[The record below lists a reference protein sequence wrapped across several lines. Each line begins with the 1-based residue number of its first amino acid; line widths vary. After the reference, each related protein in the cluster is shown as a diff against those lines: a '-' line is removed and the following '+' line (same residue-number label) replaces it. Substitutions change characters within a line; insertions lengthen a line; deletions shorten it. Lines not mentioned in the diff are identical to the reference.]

1 MEKNLEFDE
10 SSIVQI
16 DQLDPFDMGFDA
28 FDDEVVKP
36 VKAEKKVVEDDFTT
50 DTEIVEEEE
59 EEEEEESVE
68 ASLNPEDDDA
78 KLSVGIG
85 FLKYLAERRGVSDQI
100 DYANIESTEDL
111 QEVLDSF
118 DDLDQALAAERL
130 KQSDKTIA
138 QIVNYVERGGKPEE
152 IISFLTQAKE
162 LSEIDITSETGS
174 KTLLKDYYKNILGF
188 SDDVIAKKIKKL
200 EDNDLLNEEAEDT
213 LPLYQEHLNKQMEQ
227 KAKKLE
233 QEKKREKLITQQ
245 KQTAFVEQ
253 LKANKYSQHIATQ
266 FYQTAFSE
274 VVLNNGDKVPLLDA
288 KINQLKSSP
297 EGLLKLASFVTDTN
311 FYDEQ
316 VLANKGSEIVT
327 KQTKQR
333 LILNNKSAKSAPAKS
348 SGGFKLKF

>member
-1 MEKNLEFDE
+1 MEKDLEFDE

-28 FDDEVVKP
+28 FDDEVVKTP
-36 VKAEKKVVEDDFTT
+36 KAEKKAVEDDSTT

-59 EEEEEESVE
+59 DEEEEDIEP
-68 ASLNPEDDDA
+68 APNPEDDEA
-78 KLSVGIG
+78 RLSVGIG

-100 DYANIESTEDL
+100 DYTNIESAEDI

-118 DDLDQALAAERL
+118 DDLDQAIAAERL

-138 QIVNYVERGGKPEE
+138 QIVNYVERGGRPEE

-188 SDDVIAKKIKKL
+188 SDDVVAKKIKKL

-297 EGLLKLASFVTDTN
+297 EGLLKLASFVTDSK

-333 LILNNKSAKSAPAKS
+333 LILNNKSVKSTPAKS
-348 SGGFKLKF
+348 GGGFQLKF

>member
-1 MEKNLEFDE
+1 
-10 SSIVQI
+10 
-16 DQLDPFDMGFDA
+16 
-28 FDDEVVKP
+28 
-36 VKAEKKVVEDDFTT
+36 
-50 DTEIVEEEE
+50 
-59 EEEEEESVE
+59 
-68 ASLNPEDDDA
+68 
-78 KLSVGIG
+78 
-85 FLKYLAERRGVSDQI
+85 LKYLAERRGVSDQI
-100 DYANIESTEDL
+100 DYTNIESAEDI

-138 QIVNYVERGGKPEE
+138 QIVNYVERGGRPEE

-188 SDDVIAKKIKKL
+188 SDDIVAKKIKKL

-297 EGLLKLASFVTDTN
+297 EGLLKLASFVTDSK

-333 LILNNKSAKSAPAKS
+333 LILNNKSVKSTPAKS
-348 SGGFKLKF
+348 GGGFQLKF

>member
-1 MEKNLEFDE
+1 MEENEEFDE
-10 SSIVQI
+10 NSIVQI

-28 FDDEVVKP
+28 FDDEIVP
-36 VKAEKKVVEDDFTT
+36 EKKEAKKFEEKQEVPN
-50 DTEIVEEEE
+50 EEEE
-59 EEEEEESVE
+59 EDVVEEKEEAPVVEEEDDEE
-68 ASLNPEDDDA
+68 A

-85 FLKYLAERRGVSDQI
+85 FLKYLAERRGVSEQI
-100 DYANIESTEDL
+100 DYEKIESSEDI
-111 QEVLDSF
+111 QDVLDSF
-118 DDLDQALAAERL
+118 DELDEALASQRL

-138 QIVNYVERGGKPEE
+138 QIVDYVEKGGKPGE

-174 KTLLKDYYKNILGF
+174 KDLLRDYYKNILGF
-188 SDDVIAKKIKKL
+188 SDDVITKKIKKL
-200 EDNDLLNEEAEDT
+200 EDNDLLKEEAEDT
-213 LPLYQEHLNKQMEQ
+213 LPLYQEHLNKQMEE

-253 LKANKYSQHIATQ
+253 LTANKYSKQIATQ

-288 KINQLKSSP
+288 KINQLKSTP
-297 EGLLKLASFVTDTN
+297 EGLLKLASFITDTK

-316 VLANKGSEIVT
+316 ILANKGSEIVT

-333 LILNNKSAKSAPAKS
+333 LILNNKSGKSTPTK
-348 SGGFKLKF
+348 SGGGFQLKF

>member
-1 MEKNLEFDE
+1 MEKDLEFDE

-28 FDDEVVKP
+28 FDDEVVKTP
-36 VKAEKKVVEDDFTT
+36 KAEKKAVEDESTT
-50 DTEIVEEEE
+50 DTEIVGEEEE
-59 EEEEEESVE
+59 EEEENTEP
-68 ASLNPEDDDA
+68 APNPEDDEA
-78 KLSVGIG
+78 RLSVGIG

-100 DYANIESTEDL
+100 DYTNIESAEDI

-213 LPLYQEHLNKQMEQ
+213 LPLYQEHLNKQMEE

-266 FYQTAFSE
+266 FYQTAFGE

-297 EGLLKLASFVTDTN
+297 EGLLKLASFVTDSK

-333 LILNNKSAKSAPAKS
+333 LILNNKSVKSTPAKS
-348 SGGFKLKF
+348 GSGFQLKF